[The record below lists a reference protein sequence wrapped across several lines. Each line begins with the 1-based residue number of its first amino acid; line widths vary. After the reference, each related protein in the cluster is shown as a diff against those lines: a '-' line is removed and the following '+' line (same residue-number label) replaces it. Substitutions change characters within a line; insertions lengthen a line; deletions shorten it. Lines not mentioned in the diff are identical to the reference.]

1 MSGLVSLPIVVAGL
15 GTGAL
20 YATSALALSV
30 TYRVSR
36 VLNLA
41 QGSVALL
48 AATVAARLE
57 GWPTPLAILA
67 ALVVAGIAGLGLE
80 VSTRASDP
88 MARLTSVTGWLL
100 VLSGVLGLGVFDDV
114 IPRFALGEGTIPVGG
129 VALGYDTALLIVL
142 AVAVPIVLERWL
154 ATTSTGAL
162 VTAVADAPES
172 SAALALDVVS
182 VRRAVWLLSQV
193 GVGLIGVLAA
203 PTQGL
208 EPITALVLLSGG
220 LAAALIGGIDRLA
233 GPVVVGFA
241 LGVVAAVLG
250 GQVAPAF
257 VDALL
262 VSVVVGALALR
273 SSVGGGLTEARV

>member
-1 MSGLVSLPIVVAGL
+1 MGLVSLPIVVAGL

-48 AATVAARLE
+48 AATVAARLD

-67 ALVVAGIAGLGLE
+67 ALVAAGIAGLGLE
-80 VSTRASDP
+80 VSTRGSDP

-100 VLSGVLGLGVFDDV
+100 VLSGVLGLGIFDDTV
-114 IPRFALGEGTIPVGG
+114 PRFALGQGTISVGG

-142 AVAVPIVLERWL
+142 AVAVPIALERWL
-154 ATTSTGAL
+154 ATTSRGAL

-220 LAAALIGGIDRLA
+220 LAAALIGGIDRLV
-233 GPVVVGFA
+233 GPVMVGFA
-241 LGVVAAVLG
+241 LGVIAAVLG

>member
-20 YATSALALSV
+20 YATTALALSV

-48 AATVAARLE
+48 AATVAARLD
-57 GWPTPLAILA
+57 GLPTLVAVLVALA
-67 ALVVAGIAGLGLE
+67 VAGLAGLGLE
-80 VSTRASDP
+80 ISTRGADP

-114 IPRFALGEGTIPVGG
+114 FPRFVLGQGTIPVGG

-142 AVAVPIVLERWL
+142 AVAVPAMLERWL
-154 ATTSTGAL
+154 ATTSSGAL

-172 SAALALDVVS
+172 SAALALDVVK
-182 VRRAVWLLSQV
+182 VRRSVWVLSQV
-193 GVGLIGVLAA
+193 GVGLIGILAA

-220 LAAALIGGIDRLA
+220 LAAALIGGIDKLA
-233 GPVVVGFA
+233 GPVIVGFA

>member
-1 MSGLVSLPIVVAGL
+1 MGLVSLPIVVAGL

-48 AATVAARLE
+48 AATVAARLD

-67 ALVVAGIAGLGLE
+67 ALVAAGIAGLGLE
-80 VSTRASDP
+80 VSTRGSDP

-100 VLSGVLGLGVFDDV
+100 VLSGVLGLGIFDDTV
-114 IPRFALGEGTIPVGG
+114 PRFALGEGTIPVGG

-142 AVAVPIVLERWL
+142 AVAVPIALERWL
-154 ATTSTGAL
+154 ATTSRGAL

-220 LAAALIGGIDRLA
+220 LAAALIGGIDRLV
-233 GPVVVGFA
+233 GPVMVGFA